1 MAVCTFF
8 GHRDCPDSIKL
19 TLQSQIEDLITNH
32 GVDLFYVGN
41 QGQFD
46 ALVRRVLKELTGK
59 YPHIN
64 YAVVLAYMPREG
76 AEPADYADTMLP
88 EGIEK
93 VPPRF
98 AIAWRNKWLLSQS
111 EYIVAYVTHS
121 WGGAAQFVEKA
132 KKQRKTVINLGE
144 GADRL

>member
-1 MAVCTFF
+1 MAACTFF
-8 GHRDCPDSIKL
+8 GHRDCPDSIHPA
-19 TLQSQIEDLITNH
+19 LQSQIEDLIVNH

-46 ALVRRVLKELTGK
+46 ALVRRVLKELTVK

-76 AEPADYADTMLP
+76 SDPADYEDTMLP

-98 AIAWRNKWLLSQS
+98 AIAWRNKWLLGQS
-111 EYIVAYVTHS
+111 DYIVAYVTHS

-132 KKQRKTVINLGE
+132 RKLRKTVINLGE

>member
-8 GHRDCPDSIKL
+8 GHRNCPESIKPA
-19 TLQSQIEDLITNH
+19 LQDQIENLIVNH

-46 ALVRRVLKELTGK
+46 AFVRRVLKELTGK

-76 AEPADYADTMLP
+76 SDQADYADTMLP

-111 EYIVAYVTHS
+111 DYVVAYVTHF

-132 KKQRKTVINLGE
+132 RKLRKTVINLGE

>member
-1 MAVCTFF
+1 MVVCTFF

-19 TLQSQIEDLITNH
+19 ALQSQIEDLITNH
-32 GVDLFYVGN
+32 GVDMFYVGN

-46 ALVRRVLKELTGK
+46 ALVRRILKELTGK

-64 YAVVLAYMPREG
+64 FAVVLAYMPREG
-76 AEPADYADTMLP
+76 SDPADYADTMLP

-111 EYIVAYVTHS
+111 DYVVSYVTHS

-132 KKQRKTVINLGE
+132 RKQKKIVINL
-144 GADRL
+144 A

>member
-8 GHRDCPDSIKL
+8 GHRNCPESIKPA
-19 TLQSQIEDLITNH
+19 LQDQIENLIVNH

-76 AEPADYADTMLP
+76 SDPANYADTMLP

-98 AIAWRNKWLLSQS
+98 AIAWRNKWLLGQS
-111 EYIVAYVTHS
+111 DYIVAYVTHS

-132 KKQRKTVINLGE
+132 RKQRKTVINLGE
-144 GADRL
+144 GAGRL